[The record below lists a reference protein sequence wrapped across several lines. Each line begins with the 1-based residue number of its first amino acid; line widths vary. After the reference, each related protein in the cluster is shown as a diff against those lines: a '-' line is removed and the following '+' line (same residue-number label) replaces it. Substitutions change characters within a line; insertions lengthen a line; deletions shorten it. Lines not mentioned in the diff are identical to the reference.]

1 MRPTRTLIA
10 AGALTLALAG
20 CASAD
25 KTGQNAADTSAG
37 ASNANVSSASA
48 SSSGSAIGSSGS
60 ATGSSTGSGSGSSMG
75 SSTMSASA
83 EKAMNNGAV
92 TAAIPTRTIA
102 TGYWKDMKIV
112 AQERTAVPFYV
123 YNGTSYTELKPTKQ
137 TSFHLMV
144 MLNDRTTGEALPY
157 ATVWASLSKN
167 GKTVFNERQWP
178 MLSEYMG
185 PHYGNNVTLPG
196 PGTYQLK
203 LLVSAP
209 VAALHVEYA
218 HMWVGTHTVTSTFT
232 WK

>member
-1 MRPTRTLIA
+1 MRSPRTLLA
-10 AGALTLALAG
+10 AGALALALAG

-25 KTGQNAADTSAG
+25 KTGQNAADTSSG
-37 ASNANVSSASA
+37 TSASSANVSTGSA
-48 SSSGSAIGSSGS
+48 SSSGSSASGVVGSSG
-60 ATGSSTGSGSGSSMG
+60 AGTSSGMG
-75 SSTMSASA
+75 TMSASA
-83 EKAMNNGAV
+83 EKAMNAGAV
-92 TAAIPTRTIA
+92 TAPIPTRTIA
-102 TGYWKDMKIV
+102 TAYWKNMKIV

-123 YNGTSYTELKPTKQ
+123 FNGTSYTELKPTKQ

-144 MLNDRTTGEALPY
+144 MLNDRSTGVALPY

-196 PGTYQLK
+196 PGTYKLK